1 MEQQAD
7 QLVTLIDENGR
18 EVLFDLVATFDYD
31 GKRYAAL
38 FPMDDVAGV
47 ADDEVVLLEIVREN
61 GEETYRTIE
70 SEILLEEV
78 FDEFMDI
85 FEQMADGEDDAD
97 DGGEEGPDGADA

>member
-1 MEQQAD
+1 MEQQGN

-31 GKRYAAL
+31 GRRYAAL
-38 FPMDDVAGV
+38 FPMDDVADV

-61 GEETYRTIE
+61 GEETYRTVG
-70 SEILLEEV
+70 SEILLDEV

-85 FEQMADGEDDAD
+85 FEQMADGDDEGGEGDAD
-97 DGGEEGPDGADA
+97 GDNA